1 MTTVVAVGRGEG
13 GRKGQTHTLFGRPQP
28 LSQVARRLVAVALR
42 LSEAISSCSGSESS
56 FLISSSRGKLE
67 EIDSAP
73 SFSAMATESLVVV
86 PTVYRGLNFEQLN
99 MLTEWFSLHP
109 AHEPYASCFPAF
121 VQWPARR

>member
-13 GRKGQTHTLFGRPQP
+13 GRKGQTQTLFGRRQP
-28 LSQVARRLVAVALR
+28 LSQVARRLVEVALR

-56 FLISSSRGKLE
+56 FFISSSRGKLE

-73 SFSAMATESLVVV
+73 SFSDMATESLVVV

-99 MLTEWFSLHP
+99 MLTECFSLHP
-109 AHEPYASCFPAF
+109 AHEPYAELF
-121 VQWPARR
+121 